1 MPPRGDRDAI
11 RTNAPSLTPVV
22 RGRTIRREDGSPMTA
37 ALEPTRRA
45 DELPTGT
52 LTLLFTDIE
61 GSTKLELA
69 VGTDRYGDLR
79 ERHRD
84 LLRTAWLDAG
94 GIEVGTEG
102 DSFFV
107 VFERPSAAI
116 AAAAAAQRALASEP
130 WPDGRAVR
138 VRMGIHTGEVS
149 LSGGSYVGTAVNRAA
164 RIAAA
169 GHGGQVLLSAATRAL
184 VSDAPATGVSFR
196 DLGAHRLR
204 DLPAAERL
212 FQLVVDGLASEFPP
226 VRGQASDSL
235 PVQLTSFVGRE
246 SELAEAERLLATSRL
261 LTLTGP
267 GGTGKTRLSIAL
279 AQRAADMY
287 PDGVVFVPLAPID
300 DATLVPATI
309 ARAVGVADLGGRPA
323 LDAVV
328 EHIGERRI
336 LLVIDNFEQVLSAT
350 PVIVEL
356 LQRTPNSTVLLTS
369 RAVLRVSGEQE
380 YEVGGLPAPPDVDRL
395 PAAEAARL
403 PGPIRSCHPDAIGRF
418 EAVRLFVERARAVRP
433 AFVLDA
439 SNAWAVARIT
449 ARLHG
454 MPLPIELAAARVKLH
469 APDAILARLD
479 DQLGL
484 LASVARDVPERQRTI
499 RGAIAWST
507 DLLAPT
513 ERTLL
518 ARLGT
523 FVGGFDF
530 EAAVAVCVDADL
542 GELEAE
548 DGIGSL
554 VDQSLVRRDPT
565 ADGRQLLLEP
575 IREYAL
581 ELLRET
587 GDLDS
592 RRDRHLEHYRAL
604 AATALPNLAGA
615 DQRAWLD
622 RLDLERDNLRA
633 ATGWA
638 IEAPRPDAAL
648 DLAWT
653 LWRFWQKRGYLD
665 EAAARLT
672 AILAAPW
679 SREDERRRAKVLE
692 AMGGI
697 RYWQGRIV
705 EAVPPYGEA
714 TAIWRA
720 LGDRAELANALY
732 NESFART
739 VDDPGAIAEELLEE
753 ALAIYRD
760 LDDDT
765 GLGNALWGL
774 GTTLVQHGDGVG
786 AEGHLREA
794 HDRFRRAGDRTME
807 AWANHMLGA
816 ALTLQQRDD
825 EASAVFGEALDHFE
839 AVGDVS
845 GIAIVLADVGLIHY
859 RRGDFERAA
868 RLALAARELGR
879 STGINL
885 MQASLA
891 AFPDIWVEPGP
902 SDLPPGRY
910 DELVREVAGWSL
922 DDALAYARSAR
933 EAAAASPDAGGRPRG
948 LAERRPEAPSGAQR
962 GTRA

>member
-542 GELEAE
+542 GE
-548 DGIGSL
+548 
-554 VDQSLVRRDPT
+554 
-565 ADGRQLLLEP
+565 
-575 IREYAL
+575 
-581 ELLRET
+581 
-587 GDLDS
+587 
-592 RRDRHLEHYRAL
+592 RHLEHYRAL

-679 SREDERRRAKVLE
+679 SREEERRRAKVLE